1 MGFGWTYHQTK
12 GGNLKNKPFNCS
24 TKYYNN
30 LHMDVYIHKID
41 FSLLYQSLIQPILHG
56 VGLEWNCP
64 FSHFIQKNTL
74 IKFYFEIHS

>member
-1 MGFGWTYHQTK
+1 
-12 GGNLKNKPFNCS
+12 
-24 TKYYNN
+24 
-30 LHMDVYIHKID
+30 MDVYIHKID
-41 FSLLYQSLIQPILHG
+41 FSLHYQYLIQPILQG